1 MLCNTRATI
10 ATSSRRLVRGYA
22 AGQNPHLVVPS
33 DSRTDVIRQTL
44 YPADAPGS
52 SSPTGV
58 HHPQHAE
65 RIAHVVQ
72 NAEAHETIERA
83 WLLFQRERRNI
94 QRSQLDAK
102 YRSMVDAC
110 NQLDQ
115 ITADTPQRAI
125 YDRAMAKPSPVQI
138 KGKGPEARWLEARIE
153 GLVPRE
159 AWVPTETRGK
169 GWNYDWKRPAQKN

>member
-1 MLCNTRATI
+1 
-10 ATSSRRLVRGYA
+10 
-22 AGQNPHLVVPS
+22 
-33 DSRTDVIRQTL
+33 
-44 YPADAPGS
+44 
-52 SSPTGV
+52 
-58 HHPQHAE
+58 
-65 RIAHVVQ
+65 
-72 NAEAHETIERA
+72 
-83 WLLFQRERRNI
+83 
-94 QRSQLDAK
+94 
-102 YRSMVDAC
+102 MVDAC

>member
-1 MLCNTRATI
+1 MILKRTA
-10 ATSSRRLVRGYA
+10 AFPRLTRGYA
-22 AGQNPHLVVPS
+22 AGQNPHLVLPS

-44 YPADAPGS
+44 YPADASSS

-65 RIAHVVQ
+65 RIRTVVQ
-72 NAEAHETIERA
+72 TAESHETIERA
-83 WLLFQRERRNI
+83 WLLFQREKRARHSAALN
-94 QRSQLDAK
+94 AK
-102 YRSMVDAC
+102 YNAMVQAC
-110 NQLDQ
+110 TELDQ
-115 ITADTPQRAI
+115 ATRDTPLRSV
-125 YDRAMAKPSPVQI
+125 YDRAMAKPSPVQV

-169 GWNYDWKRPAQKN
+169 GWNYDWKRPAAKN

>member
-1 MLCNTRATI
+1 MLSARPTI
-10 ATSSRRLVRGYA
+10 GSTSRRLVRGYA
-22 AGQNPHLVVPS
+22 AGGQNPHLILPS
-33 DSRTDVIRQTL
+33 DSRTDVIRSTL

-65 RIAHVVQ
+65 RVAHVIQ
-72 NAEAHETIERA
+72 SAESHETIERA
-83 WLLFQRERRNI
+83 WLLYQREKRARSRAILEAKYNSMVTACSELDNATRS
-94 QRSQLDAK
+94 QRS
-102 YRSMVDAC
+102 
-110 NQLDQ
+110 
-115 ITADTPQRAI
+115 I

-169 GWNYDWKRPAQKN
+169 GWNYEWRRPAVKN